1 MTGTTTA
8 ATSRARGASRARPLP
23 VLGCAALAAGAVVC
37 PLASA
42 PTSARTAAG
51 GTSAT
56 PRRRRV
62 SRAELLEAAGQLV
75 LWDWRPPLR
84 ALPEHARQTGLLGD
98 AVLRLRLD
106 LRWSLPNLA
115 DAAGLSWRRVSR
127 IEKGGMPTMGEV
139 ERLAGALSVDAE
151 DLGDL
156 RAGRSDARSRPVA
169 RVALQPTVAP
179 GAPGSP
185 TWDALT
191 WEHDPYAQAA
201 VVRGVEMSTEAIAEL
216 TGWSHRTVQRALES
230 GLAKLA
236 GSDESVDAGR
246 AARLGS
252 PNAG

>member
-8 ATSRARGASRARPLP
+8 AKSPASAASRAKPLP
-23 VLGCAALAAGAVVC
+23 VLGCAARAAAAGVC

-42 PTSARTAAG
+42 PTSAPTAAR

-56 PRRRRV
+56 PRRRRAR
-62 SRAELLEAAGQLV
+62 RAELLEAAGQLV

-106 LRWSLPNLA
+106 MRWSLPDLGA
-115 DAAGLSWRRVSR
+115 AAGLRWRRVSR
-127 IEKGGMPTMGEV
+127 IEQGGLPTMLEV
-139 ERLAGALSVDAE
+139 ERLASALAVDVD

-169 RVALQPTVAP
+169 RVALRPVCPP
-179 GAPGSP
+179 GAPGST

-191 WEHDPYAQAA
+191 WEHDPYAQAV
-201 VVRGVEMSTEAIAEL
+201 VVRGVEMSTEEIAAV

-230 GLAKLA
+230 GLEKLNKLPLH
-236 GSDESVDAGR
+236 DIR
-246 AARLGS
+246 
-252 PNAG
+252 